1 MNKIKSNAISMALC
15 LSALLISSAC
25 SDEVP
30 KVSEGLVI
38 QSPGSER
45 PYFHDFGVI
54 QDGTRPTHT
63 FRLLNTE
70 ETPVTLIDLLPSCSC
85 AVPAIRSVSASG
97 VITRGST
104 RNVGPACIV
113 PPGGILEIE
122 VAMDTQH
129 IRRKN
134 ADRLSTIRLRTNSA
148 VTPFHTLE
156 LHVIVEQLVQATPWE
171 INLGE
176 IPTSAGGTRHTIVV
190 PSSLTIEVEVTSTRV
205 ISGEGL
211 NASFQEEEELLGRKS
226 WRVNAELSPGLKLGP
241 WNGSIAIS
249 ISAPTKDP
257 PTRELVVPIRARVV
271 EDVTLRPRRAFL
283 MQSNTA
289 GVEFTVQALIPG
301 ARVTVTSAKLS
312 ECPEG
317 IFSTSVTPV
326 RPDAKGRSEKWNIRV
341 VRDAAKDGM
350 DINAQLSVTLAGGE
364 TLSAA
369 LLVR

>member
-1 MNKIKSNAISMALC
+1 MNKIKSNAISMVLC
-15 LSALLISSAC
+15 LSALLVGGAC
-25 SDEVP
+25 SDEIP

-38 QSPGSER
+38 QSPGLER

-70 ETPVTLIDLLPSCSC
+70 ENPVTLFDILPSCSC
-85 AVPAIRSVSASG
+85 AVPAIRSISASG

-104 RNVGPACIV
+104 RNKGPACVV
-113 PPGGILEIE
+113 PPGGLLEIE

-134 ADRLSTIRLRTNSA
+134 ADRLSTIRLRTDSA

-176 IPTSAGGTRHTIVV
+176 IPTSAGATRHTIVI
-190 PSSLTIEVEVTSTRV
+190 PSSPSIGVEVTNARP

-211 NASFQEEEELLGRKS
+211 ATSFQEEDLLGRRS

-241 WNGSIAIS
+241 WNGSIKIS
-249 ISAPTKDP
+249 ISAPSQDP
-257 PTRELVVPIRARVV
+257 PTRELVVPVRARIV

-301 ARVTVTSAKLS
+301 ARVTVTSAMLS

-317 IFSTSVTPV
+317 IFSASATPV
-326 RPDAKGRSEKWNIRV
+326 TPDAKGRSEKWKIRV
-341 VRDAAKDGM
+341 VRGATKDSM
-350 DINAQLSVTLAGGE
+350 DIDARLSVTLAGGE

-369 LLVR
+369 LLAR